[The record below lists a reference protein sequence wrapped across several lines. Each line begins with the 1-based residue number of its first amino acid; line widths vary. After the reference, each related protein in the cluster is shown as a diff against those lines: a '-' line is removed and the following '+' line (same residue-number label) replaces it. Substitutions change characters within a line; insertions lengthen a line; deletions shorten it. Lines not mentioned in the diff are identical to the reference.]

1 MRLKFRELANII
13 YFLALVLITFN
24 LAKNIFNENY
34 EIKKKKSEKILK
46 WKLIIISNNE
56 DWRTVQVKM

>member
-13 YFLALVLITFN
+13 YFLTLVLITFN
-24 LAKNIFNENY
+24 LAKSIFNENY
-34 EIKKKKSEKILK
+34 EIKKKHSEKILK

-56 DWRTVQVKM
+56 DWRTVQVNM